1 MINQKLIYQR
11 LCIFLKT
18 NEVLYTNQFG
28 FRKKHSTNNALIDNT
43 EKIRD
48 LLDKKLFTCGIFI
61 DLQKTFHTVYQE
73 VLLDKLHYYSIK
85 GTANNWFNTFLK
97 NRYQFTDIKENSSKN
112 QKKHPW
118 CATRFCI
125 RSLTFSSLHKW
136 H

>member
-28 FRKKHSTNNALIDNT
+28 CRKKHSTNNALIDNT

-48 LLDKKLFTCGIFI
+48 VLDKKLFTCGIFI
-61 DLQKTFHTVYQE
+61 DLQKAFHTVYQE

-85 GTANNWFNTFLK
+85 GTANN
-97 NRYQFTDIKENSSKN
+97 
-112 QKKHPW
+112 
-118 CATRFCI
+118 
-125 RSLTFSSLHKW
+125 
-136 H
+136 